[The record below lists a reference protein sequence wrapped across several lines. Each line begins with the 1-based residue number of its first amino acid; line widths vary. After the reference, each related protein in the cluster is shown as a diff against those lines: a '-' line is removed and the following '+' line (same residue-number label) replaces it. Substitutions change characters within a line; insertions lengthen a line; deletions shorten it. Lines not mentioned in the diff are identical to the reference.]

1 MRYPAALLLTLL
13 WVVVRSS
20 AADRPPNIV
29 VVFFDDLGWG
39 DLGAFGATQI
49 RTPHLDRLA
58 AQGTRF
64 TSFYVAQ
71 PVCSASRASLLTGCY
86 ANRIGIHG
94 ALFPGAPTGLHAGE
108 ATLPEVL
115 KARGYATGM
124 VGKWHLGSQP
134 QFLPVRHGFDD
145 YLGLPYSNDM
155 WPNHPTAKPGSYPP
169 LPLIDGDRVVET
181 QPDQRFLTER
191 YTRRAVDF
199 IDRHRGSPF
208 FLYVAHSMPHVPLH
222 VSPSR
227 QNRST
232 AGVYGDV
239 IEELDESVGVLM
251 EALRRN
257 GLEDNTWVVVT
268 SDNGPWLSYGNHAG
282 SAGPFREGKGTV
294 YEGGIRV
301 PCIMRWPGHI
311 PAGRSCNAPLMT
323 IDLLPTIAHQVGASL
338 PEKRIDGHDVWPV
351 LNGTGPGPER
361 TYWFYY
367 LQNQLQAVRQGR
379 WKLILPHA
387 VGVLEGR
394 PGGRDGRPVAYTQTR
409 TGLALYDLE
418 SDPAETRDRSERN
431 PRVLRRMLREV
442 ELARQELGDS
452 LTGRSGSGAR
462 EPGRAEP

>member
-1 MRYPAALLLTLL
+1 MRNHAVLLVVLLCTLGRL
-13 WVVVRSS
+13 S

-29 VVFFDDLGWG
+29 IVFFDDLGWG
-39 DLGAFGATQI
+39 DLGVFGAKQI
-49 RTPHLDRLA
+49 RTPNIDRLA
-58 AQGTRF
+58 SEGTRF
-64 TSFYVAQ
+64 TSFYVSQ

-94 ALFPGAPTGLHAGE
+94 ALFPGALTGIHGGE
-108 ATLPEVL
+108 STLAEVL

-124 VGKWHLGSQP
+124 VGKWHLGSQRE
-134 QFLPVRHGFDD
+134 FLPVRHGFDD

-155 WPNHPTAKPGSYPP
+155 WQNPPTTKPGSYPP
-169 LPLIDGDRVVET
+169 LPLIDGDHVVET

-199 IDRHRGSPF
+199 IDRHRDSPF

-222 VSPSR
+222 VNPRR
-227 QNRST
+227 QNRSA

-257 GLEDNTWVVVT
+257 GLEDDTWVVIT

-294 YEGGIRV
+294 YEGGVRV
-301 PCIMRWPGHI
+301 PCVMRWPGRI
-311 PAGRSCNAPLMT
+311 PAGRSCNEPLMT
-323 IDLLPTIAHQVGASL
+323 IDLLPTIAHRVGATL
-338 PEKRIDGHDVWPV
+338 PENQIDGHNVWPV
-351 LNGTGPGPER
+351 VNGTGPGPDR

-367 LQNQLQAVRQGR
+367 LQNQLQAVRRGK
-379 WKLILPHA
+379 WKLILPHR
-387 VGVLEGR
+387 VGVLKGQ
-394 PGGRDGRPVAYTQTR
+394 PGGRDGKPVAYTQTKME
-409 TGLALYDLE
+409 LALYNLE
-418 SDPAETRDRSERN
+418 ADPGETLDRSQRN

-452 LTGRSGSGAR
+452 LTARSGSGTR
-462 EPGRAEP
+462 DPGRSQP